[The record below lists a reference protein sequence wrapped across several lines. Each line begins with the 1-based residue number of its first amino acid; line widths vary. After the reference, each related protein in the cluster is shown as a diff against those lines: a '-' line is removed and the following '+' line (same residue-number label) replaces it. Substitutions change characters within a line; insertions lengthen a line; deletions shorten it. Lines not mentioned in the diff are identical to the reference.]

1 MSYNIFVQ
9 KARNNTSYVN
19 NNSDI
24 NEINRTSAE
33 LYSNY
38 KGKTKAYQDYA
49 GIFDGVAYRTLI
61 SGRKG
66 KYPYAWL
73 HTTDGLY
80 LAISNT
86 ELQKL
91 RCNGTCQINT
101 KGKL

>member
-1 MSYNIFVQ
+1 VSYNIFVE
-9 KARNNTSYVN
+9 KARNNTLYVN

-24 NEINRTSAE
+24 NEINKTSAE

-38 KGKTKAYQDYA
+38 KGKTKAYQDSA
-49 GIFDGVAYRTLI
+49 GIFDGIAYRTLV

-73 HTTDGLY
+73 HTTDGIY

-91 RCNGTCQINT
+91 RCNRTCQINT
-101 KGKL
+101 KYKL

>member
-1 MSYNIFVQ
+1 MSHNIFVE

-24 NEINRTSAE
+24 NDINRTSAE

-38 KGKTKAYQDYA
+38 KGKTKAYQDCA

-66 KYPYAWL
+66 KSPYAWL
-73 HTTDGLY
+73 HTTDGLF
-80 LAISNT
+80 LAISNK
-86 ELQKL
+86 ELKKL

-101 KGKL
+101 KSKL

>member
-1 MSYNIFVQ
+1 MSYETFVIT
-9 KARNNTSYVN
+9 ARNNTPYVN
-19 NNSDI
+19 NKSDI
-24 NEINRTSAE
+24 NDINRTSAE

-38 KGKTKAYQDYA
+38 KGKNIAYQDYA

-73 HTTDGLY
+73 HTTDGLF

-91 RCNGTCQINT
+91 RRNGTCQINIRN
-101 KGKL
+101 KL